1 MNSADRWGD
10 LPLRAASAA
19 VLVPVAL
26 GCIWAGGAWFPGL
39 VLILSLGLAY
49 EWLSVCGWRLTPLV
63 MAVFAAVP
71 IGVLAVSGGSTLAAG
86 LILLAGSLAAFGM
99 TGGGMAGRRSW
110 LAPLGVPYLGLAAV
124 SLVWLRADPVAGR
137 TDVIVLL
144 LIVWASDIGAYVVGR
159 AVGGPKL
166 APVISPGKTVS
177 GAVGGLLGAMLVGL
191 AAGWLESGP
200 MGRAILVSGATGCV
214 AQAGDLFESW
224 LKRRFGVKDSGKL
237 IPGHG
242 GVLDRLDALLSAAP
256 FAALLAF
263 LLGRGVVIWQ

>member
-1 MNSADRWGD
+1 VSSADRWGD

-26 GCIWAGGAWFPGL
+26 GCIWVGGVWFSGL

-49 EWLSVCGWRLTPLV
+49 EWLSVCGWRLTPLA
-63 MAVFAAVP
+63 MAAFVTVP
-71 IGVLAVSGGSTLAAG
+71 MAVLAVSYGSGSAGG
-86 LILLAGSLAAFGM
+86 LILLAGSLAAWGV
-99 TGGGMAGRRSW
+99 AGRRSW
-110 LAPLGVPYLGLAAV
+110 LAPFGVPYLGLAAV
-124 SLVWLRADPVAGR
+124 SLVWLRADPAAGR

-144 LIVWASDIGAYVVGR
+144 LIVWASDIGAYMVGR

-177 GAVGGLLGAMLVGL
+177 GAVGGLLAAMLVGL
-191 AAGWLESGP
+191 AAGWLDSGP
-200 MGRAILVSGATGCV
+200 LGRAMLVAGATGCM

-224 LKRRFGVKDSGKL
+224 LKRRFGVKDSGHL